1 MPWGEGYME
10 KTGRKARN
18 RTKSQEVTQN
28 GVQGSAS
35 ECPSRTVCECHCWPI
50 LVWVSRRSGGRKE
63 RPIWGALVQVQLPG
77 NIGRSIHYG
86 FITSGV
92 KSLSSFISKCMQ
104 FRFSRPLH
112 SASSTVSK
120 LQFWVGFTRSI
131 TFLDSPI

>member
-1 MPWGEGYME
+1 MTKKNRNIKSMFNKLSLIDEEGLTRHLTISNPKPKFINSSSTLLHTLYVSKTQTTIESMPWGEGYME

-63 RPIWGALVQVQLPG
+63 RPIWGG
-77 NIGRSIHYG
+77 IR
-86 FITSGV
+86 
-92 KSLSSFISKCMQ
+92 
-104 FRFSRPLH
+104 
-112 SASSTVSK
+112 
-120 LQFWVGFTRSI
+120 
-131 TFLDSPI
+131 